1 MSETPI
7 TPDPERRL
15 GVVLRREVREAAER
29 PLLAATLVLAF
40 VSLAFVALPQLDLS
54 VSRLFYT
61 PGHGFPDGSPIV
73 EGVRHAGRW
82 LEWSLAIGVCVPL
95 ALKLAFPAARLLVK
109 PRETVFV
116 LASLALGPGLIVN
129 GVLKTFWG
137 RARPSKLLQFGGDE
151 VYSPVWWI
159 SDQCQRNCSFVS
171 GEGAAAFWLLAIVF
185 LVPRE
190 WKRPVAALTLPVVAA
205 VSLARIAAGGH
216 FVSDVLIAWL
226 LVLLVMLLLQR
237 LILQGFPPRF
247 DSAVEAAFAHAGR
260 AFRRTL
266 SSWQS

>member
-1 MSETPI
+1 MSETPV
-7 TPDPERRL
+7 TPDPEPRL
-15 GVVLRREVREAAER
+15 GVFHREAREAIAR
-29 PLLAATLVLAF
+29 PVLAAFLVLAF
-40 VSLAFVALPQLDLS
+40 VSLAFLALPQLDLA
-54 VSRLFYT
+54 VSRLFYD
-61 PGHGFPDGSPIV
+61 PGHGFPDGSRTV
-73 EGVRHAGRW
+73 EAVRRAGRW
-82 LEWSLAIGVCVPL
+82 LEWALAVGVLVPL
-95 ALKLAFPAARLLVK
+95 ALKLAFPDARLLIK
-109 PRETVFV
+109 PRETLFV
-116 LASLALGPGLIVN
+116 LASFALGPGLIVN
-129 GVLKTFWG
+129 GILKAFWG
-137 RARPSKLLQFGGDE
+137 RARPRKLLEFGGDA

-185 LVPRE
+185 LVPKE
-190 WKRPVAALTLPVVAA
+190 WKRPVGALTLAVVAA

-247 DSAVEAAFAHAGR
+247 DSAVEAALAHAGR

-266 SSWQS
+266 SPWQS